1 MNIECNYDDEKCNT
15 INFEYCDNEIVYKIQ
30 KDKETVRYTENMI
43 IDLNEVGE
51 ITISGLIQG
60 GKIIFLNGKSGV
72 GSSCEVV
79 WMVPVV
85 WGCSLHIALLQ
96 SEFRLFMNLLK

>member
-51 ITISGLIQG
+51 ITISGLNSG
-60 GKIIFLNGKSGV
+60 DKIIFLNSKSGV
-72 GSSCEVV
+72 GSNVIIFGKTFTLNSNYNGISIYYENKLI
-79 WMVPVV
+79 
-85 WGCSLHIALLQ
+85 SL
-96 SEFRLFMNLLK
+96 

>member
-43 IDLNEVGE
+43 IDLNEAGE
-51 ITISGLIQG
+51 ITFL
-60 GKIIFLNGKSGV
+60 GKRHTRARRGTGT
-72 GSSCEVV
+72 
-79 WMVPVV
+79 
-85 WGCSLHIALLQ
+85 
-96 SEFRLFMNLLK
+96 

>member
-51 ITISGLIQG
+51 ITISGLNSG
-60 GKIIFLNGKSGV
+60 DKIIFLNGKSDV
-72 GSSCEVV
+72 GSNVIIFGKTFTLNSNYNGVYIYYNNNLI
-79 WMVPVV
+79 
-85 WGCSLHIALLQ
+85 SL
-96 SEFRLFMNLLK
+96 